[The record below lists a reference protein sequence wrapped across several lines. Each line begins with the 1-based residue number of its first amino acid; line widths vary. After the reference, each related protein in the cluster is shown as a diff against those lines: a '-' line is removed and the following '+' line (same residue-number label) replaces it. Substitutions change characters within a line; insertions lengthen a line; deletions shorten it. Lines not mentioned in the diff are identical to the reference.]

1 MREAIKQAVS
11 DLSMPDGLSAKGKRA
26 YKAIMQ
32 ILIDNDALETGGC
45 KTFYSPAEW
54 KARGEEYC
62 RNAEL
67 IVVYDGGAVAPF
79 FNYDYECYPLIDIM
93 DKALEKVGLYSE
105 QGTCWYSGIY
115 EI

>member
-11 DLSMPDGLSAKGKRA
+11 DLSMPDGLSAKGKKA

-32 ILIDNDALETGGC
+32 VMIDTDALETGGC
-45 KTFYSPAEW
+45 KTFYSSAEW

-62 RNAEL
+62 CNAEL

-79 FNYDYECYPLIDIM
+79 FNYDDEYYSLIDIM
-93 DKALEKVGLYSE
+93 DQALEKVGLYSE
-105 QGTCWYSGIY
+105 QGTSWYSGIY
-115 EI
+115 ER